1 MYSFDHYIHF
11 VDGNMIEKNLPVEVT
26 VENHKV
32 TFKNGA
38 PIQLHVVVDVHQE
51 MTLQYVFENHANVEM
66 IETRQVE
73 DGASL
78 NRYFEIGEEAHVNIF
93 NENNGIGHN
102 VYKDV
107 GHSFSQSYLQLG
119 YSELSDGSIDASYE
133 FDLDGEGADVRLRMA
148 ALSKD
153 KEKKHYK
160 VHIKH
165 NAPHTTGIMDNYGV
179 AKDEGHLIIDG
190 IGTITKGQNGSASHQ
205 TNKIIV
211 FDPQC
216 YASAN
221 PFLYIDEYDVQASH
235 AAGVG
240 RMDEDH
246 LYYLQSRGLTK
257 RQAMQLITYG
267 YLMPVV
273 EVVDNKMI
281 KERFEVALS
290 KVGA

>member
-1 MYSFDHYIHF
+1 MYSFEHYIQF
-11 VDGNMIEKNLPVEVT
+11 VDGQITQQNVPDNVVVNDHTL
-26 VENHKV
+26 
-32 TFKNGA
+32 TFKYGE
-38 PIQLHVVVDVHQE
+38 PIQLHVVLDVHEE
-51 MTLQYVFENHANVEM
+51 MTLQYIFEDNTHAEI
-66 IETRQVE
+66 IETRNVSDE
-73 DGASL
+73 AVL
-78 NRYFEIGEEAHVNIF
+78 NREFKVGKNAHINIF
-93 NENNGIGHN
+93 NENNGQGHN
-102 VYKDV
+102 IYKDN
-107 GHSFSQSYLQLG
+107 GHSLNDSYLQLG
-119 YSELSDGSIDASYE
+119 YSELSDGSIDASYQ

-179 AKDEGHLIIDG
+179 AKDSGHLVIDG
-190 IGTITKGQNGSASHQ
+190 IGTITKGQSGSASHQ

-211 FDPQC
+211 FDPDC

-240 RMDEDH
+240 KMDEDH

-281 KERFEVALS
+281 KERFEMALS